1 MFVLFTSSIC
11 GLSDQLLK
19 PKDIFEVV
27 RFDVLGVI
35 ELAIGLV

>member
-27 RFDVLGVI
+27 RFDVLVFI
-35 ELAIGLV
+35 KPTVGLV

>member
-19 PKDIFEVV
+19 PKDIFEVI
-27 RFDVLGVI
+27 RFDVLVFI
-35 ELAIGLV
+35 KPTVGLV